1 MHPTPDPLP
10 SPYTGRDMLLLI
22 GAVVGPLII
31 SVLYIV
37 ASGEINRASP
47 LDADARA
54 SRDMPIFWTYA
65 AFLLAFVVVG
75 TWWVSRPAT
84 KLLFALLS
92 FSVSLAAMFLAY
104 SSRMAP

>member
-10 SPYTGRDMLLLI
+10 STHTGRDLLLLV

-31 SVLYIV
+31 SVLYLIV
-37 ASGEINRASP
+37 SGEINRAAP
-47 LDADARA
+47 VEGFARA
-54 SRDMPIFWTYA
+54 SRDMRMYWTYA
-65 AFLLAFVVVG
+65 AILLAFVVVG

-92 FSVSLAAMFLAY
+92 FSVSLAAMFLAFF
-104 SSRMAP
+104 SQMAP